1 MQTKNDGTSSQDEF
15 ESRVNAL
22 PQHRVH
28 RMRDK
33 KDLMGLNR
41 GRRVATFALPSDYI
55 IYCPDGPILAEVKS
69 TSSTT
74 SFPYANIEPGQRA
87 AAGFSAAC
95 GSKYFFFIQRMSDG
109 AWFQLS
115 GAQFIADIKAGKKS
129 RKFEELDPCTLM

>member
-1 MQTKNDGTSSQDEF
+1 
-15 ESRVNAL
+15 
-22 PQHRVH
+22 
-28 RMRDK
+28 MRDK

-41 GRRVATFALPSDYI
+41 GRKVATFALPSDYI

-115 GAQFIADIKAGKKS
+115 GAQFAADIKAGKKS
-129 RKFEELDPCTLM
+129 RKFEELDPCLLLT